1 MPLWS
6 ASYSLWSTKNN
17 ESFFGKFLSAFECV
31 RRLPDLETECKR
43 KDEPRALRNGFKGD
57 GFVDDIDSGWRAMV
71 DNSSGNVWTTMSA
84 GSVAVVDMKLVAN
97 AITSFPLSSIIT
109 FKKSLL
115 TAR

>member
-6 ASYSLWSTKNN
+6 ASYSLCSTKNN
-17 ESFFGKFLSAFECV
+17 ESFFGKFVSAFECV

-43 KDEPRALRNGFKGD
+43 KDEPRALRNGFEED
-57 GFVDDIDSGWRAMV
+57 GFKDDIDSGWRAMM
-71 DNSSGNVWTTMSA
+71 DNSSGNVWTMSV

-97 AITSFPLSSIIT
+97 AITSFPLSSIFT